1 MSAIDDVVAR
11 INKDELV
18 AFALEICNI
27 DSAVGHERA
36 VCEHLYA
43 WMAREGFRPKKL
55 GLLPDRFNLLG
66 RLPGTG
72 GGYSLLFNGHVDT
85 AVEREFTGYARDHT
99 SPEYHSAWVENDL
112 LVGEGIVNDKGPV
125 AAFLMAARA
134 IKASGIRLKGDIVLT
149 TVVAETSHEPED
161 ETPGSQIGTKDIGA
175 RYLVTHGGIADYV
188 LVAEG
193 TGFGLVW
200 VEPGKAW
207 FKVTLLSDQPAF
219 YTPYLPDRTTT
230 AKSPNMIVAAA
241 PVIEALESW
250 AAEYQVRNT
259 TKYAG
264 GTVIPKVLIG
274 GIRGG
279 TPTRPITASQL
290 CSLYLDVR
298 TKPGQNPL
306 EVQREICKVL
316 DGVGVR
322 YEIELYGF
330 RQGHEARNID
340 RLVETVIRQ
349 HRAFFKADPP
359 AAHAATSSMW
369 RDTNIFNEVGIPAMC
384 YAPRAAA
391 HQFKR
396 AMTIE
401 SLYQAACMYAR
412 IAVDLCNQERV

>member
-1 MSAIDDVVAR
+1 MPAIDDVIAR
-11 INKDELV
+11 IDKNELIE
-18 AFALEICNI
+18 FALQICNI
-27 DSAVGHERA
+27 DSPVGHEGA
-36 VCEHLYA
+36 VCEHLYN
-43 WMAREGFRPKKL
+43 WMAKEGFRPRKL

-66 RLPGTG
+66 RLRGAG

-85 AVEREFTGYARDHT
+85 AVEREFTGYARNYMN
-99 SPEYHSAWVENDL
+99 PEYHSAWVEGDL

-125 AAFLMAARA
+125 AAFLIAARA
-134 IKASGIRLKGDIVLT
+134 IKASGLRLKGDIVLT

-161 ETPGSQIGTKDIGA
+161 DTPASQIGTKDIGA
-175 RYLVTHGGIADYV
+175 RYLVTHGGVADYI

-207 FKVTLLSDQPAF
+207 FKVTLLSDSPAF

-250 AAEYQVRNT
+250 AADYQVRNT

-264 GTVIPKVLIG
+264 GTVIPKVMIG
-274 GIRGG
+274 AIRGG
-279 TPTRPITASQL
+279 TPTRPFNASQV

-306 EVQREICKVL
+306 KVQHEIAKVL
-316 DGVGVR
+316 DAVGVQ

-330 RQGHEARNID
+330 RQGHEARNIE
-340 RLVETVIRQ
+340 RLVEAVTRQ
-349 HRAFFKADPP
+349 HREYFKTEPP
-359 AAHAATSSMW
+359 EAHAATSSMW

-384 YAPRAAA
+384 YAPRAST
-391 HQFKR
+391 HQFRR
-396 AMTIE
+396 AMSIE

-412 IAVDLCNQERV
+412 IAVDLCDQTRD